1 MLNTDPTERLA
12 RKMAWLNP
20 AHVKFDVG
28 AGGGVPLM
36 TPQDVAAAIGMVP
49 DGLGRE
55 LLLAVHWPDA
65 AKRTRA
71 RLLELMTIEQLCE
84 HNAREQAMYR
94 ALCQIA
100 TADARDK
107 VRVTTAYRAAHAAR
121 WPMMVIKYEPLTL
134 AEPYQHI
141 RLAVIE
147 ELTHPRQCPVCGG
160 RDLRDRAG
168 QAKTCERCLDS
179 GIVRFG
185 PTWRAGRLR
194 MRREAYLERWQAP
207 YQWLFDRAKEHA
219 SQAEGLLIQ
228 ALR

>member
-28 AGGGVPLM
+28 AGGGVPSM

-65 AKRTRA
+65 AKRNRA
-71 RLLELMTIEQLCE
+71 RLLELMTVEQLCE
-84 HNAREQAMYR
+84 HNDREQAMYR
-94 ALCQIA
+94 ALCQVA
-100 TADARDK
+100 TADVRDK
-107 VRVTTAYRAAHAAR
+107 ARVTSSYSAAHAAR
-121 WPMMVIKYEPLTL
+121 WPTMVIKHEPLTL
-134 AEPYQHI
+134 AEPYAHI

-147 ELTHPRQCPVCGG
+147 ELTHPRQCPVCAG
-160 RDLRDRAG
+160 RELHDRAG
-168 QAKTCERCLDS
+168 QTKTCERCLGYGS
-179 GIVRFG
+179 VAYG
-185 PTWRAGRLR
+185 PTWRSKRLGMDGRSGFT
-194 MRREAYLERWQAP
+194 RWQDA
-207 YQWLFDRAKEHA
+207 YQWMLDMAREELAA
-219 SQAEGLLIQ
+219 AEAALLR